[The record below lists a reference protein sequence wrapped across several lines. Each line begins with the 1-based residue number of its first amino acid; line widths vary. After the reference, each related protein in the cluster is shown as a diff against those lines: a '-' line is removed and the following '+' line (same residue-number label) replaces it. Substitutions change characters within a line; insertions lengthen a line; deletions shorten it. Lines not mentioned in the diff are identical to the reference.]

1 MMPVSRHEAMPTPQ
15 RMKSNSGKQTRWYRD
30 APGQVG
36 VWGYAA
42 TSCELTRYLRQ
53 LIEEHK
59 RDVKP
64 SQ

>member
-1 MMPVSRHEAMPTPQ
+1 
-15 RMKSNSGKQTRWYRD
+15 MKSNSGKQTRWYRD